1 MVEEKRIFD
10 KIFRSMHFFF
20 CELQCLFDDLVVFL
34 EWSMFINVSFTLNTL
49 IDEMGRGFRH
59 EKRCKMRL
67 M

>member
-1 MVEEKRIFD
+1 MKKKEFLTKYFVACI
-10 KIFRSMHFFF
+10 FF

-49 IDEMGRGFRH
+49 IDEMGRGFGH
-59 EKRCKMRL
+59 ERRCKIRL

>member
-1 MVEEKRIFD
+1 MKKKEFLTKYFVACI
-10 KIFRSMHFFF
+10 FFF

-49 IDEMGRGFRH
+49 IDEMGRGFGH
-59 EKRCKMRL
+59 EKRCKIRL